1 VSDSGFFTSNAFTS
15 SLQRSCAKLS
25 APSRYLVGMRN
36 AVGARDPRGGGGCF
50 LACHTDQ
57 RTRHS
62 RTITDTLRVGFGS
75 VLLVAFLAST
85 AFACG
90 GSSGQTTAT
99 STPSAPTTTTALAVI
114 GPTPAIGETIQFTAT
129 ATRSDGATANVTL
142 QAAWQSSTTAVATV
156 SASGLVTGVG
166 PGETDITATY
176 QQISGSRRVKVEPS
190 PARTFTMSGTI
201 TDESTGRPIDAE
213 VEVID
218 GANVGQKTHADVD
231 GRYSLAGVAAG
242 SLTLRARAT
251 NYESTDNRVTISNAD
266 ARLDI
271 RLQLACSYTVAPL
284 RFSVSSGGLF
294 GGTAS
299 LEKIYVT
306 TSRPACQW
314 TASSNGF
321 ILLQTLSGTG
331 TTVVSIGS
339 NAYAGGALAPP
350 RTCTIRFTWPGG
362 GIDVIACQPNCLVP

>member
-1 VSDSGFFTSNAFTS
+1 
-15 SLQRSCAKLS
+15 
-25 APSRYLVGMRN
+25 MRN
-36 AVGARDPRGGGGCF
+36 AVGARDHRGGGGYF
-50 LACHTDQ
+50 PACHTDQ
-57 RTRHS
+57 RTRHC
-62 RTITDTLRVGFGS
+62 RTITDTLRVGFCCTDSGS
-75 VLLVAFLAST
+75 MLLVAFLAST

-90 GSSGQTTAT
+90 GSSSQTTAT
-99 STPSAPTTTTALAVI
+99 STPSAPTTTTALAVT
-114 GPTPAIGETIQFTAT
+114 GTTPAIGETIQFTAT

-166 PGETDITATY
+166 PGEADITATY

-190 PARTFTMSGTI
+190 PRTFTVSGTI

-242 SLTLRARAT
+242 SFTLRARAT

-266 ARLDI
+266 ARVDI

-294 GGTAS
+294 GGTAT

-306 TSRPACQW
+306 TSRLACQW

-321 ILLQTLSGTG
+321 ILLQTGPNQWGSALSGTG
-331 TTVVSIGS
+331 TTAVSIGS
-339 NAYAGGALAPP
+339 NAYAGGGLAPP